1 MKLELGKLKF
11 EFKKELVP
19 ICVFYFFVLL
29 CFGLIQPYFT
39 LQLRT
44 LGLTLDDAAL
54 VGESLHPH
62 SWMDPF
68 PSCKLLDLLSD
79 YRLALGTFRAEP
91 VKNHPVLETN
101 IVGTFCKG
109 VNPSLNLS
117 NPVERW
123 HFSFCRLYMCPHPWL
138 HRGQGRYRQHH
149 HSPCPCPLHWW
160 SSLSLPPPS
169 MTLKA
174 L

>member
-1 MKLELGKLKF
+1 MKLELGKMKL

-19 ICVFYFFVLL
+19 ICIFYFFVLL

-54 VGESLHPH
+54 VGASSLPH
-62 SWMDPF
+62 SWIDQKILF
-68 PSCKLLDLLSD
+68 LQ
-79 YRLALGTFRAEP
+79 RGA
-91 VKNHPVLETN
+91 
-101 IVGTFCKG
+101 
-109 VNPSLNLS
+109 NPSLNLS

-123 HFSFCRLYMCPHPWL
+123 DFSFCRLYMRPYPWI
-138 HRGQGRYRQHH
+138 HRGQGCYHRYH
-149 HSPCPCPLHWW
+149 HSPCACPLHWW
-160 SSLSLPPPS
+160 SSHPLPSPS

>member
-1 MKLELGKLKF
+1 MKLALGKVKF

-54 VGESLHPH
+54 VGELH

-68 PSCKLLDLLSD
+68 S
-79 YRLALGTFRAEP
+79 Y
-91 VKNHPVLETN
+91 
-101 IVGTFCKG
+101 
-109 VNPSLNLS
+109 
-117 NPVERW
+117 
-123 HFSFCRLYMCPHPWL
+123 SFHLF
-138 HRGQGRYRQHH
+138 
-149 HSPCPCPLHWW
+149 
-160 SSLSLPPPS
+160 
-169 MTLKA
+169 K
-174 L
+174 

>member
-1 MKLELGKLKF
+1 MKLELGKMKL

-68 PSCKLLDLLSD
+68 PTCKLFD
-79 YRLALGTFRAEP
+79 
-91 VKNHPVLETN
+91 V
-101 IVGTFCKG
+101 
-109 VNPSLNLS
+109 
-117 NPVERW
+117 
-123 HFSFCRLYMCPHPWL
+123 
-138 HRGQGRYRQHH
+138 
-149 HSPCPCPLHWW
+149 
-160 SSLSLPPPS
+160 LSLKLCS
-169 MTLKA
+169 SNCTSIT
-174 L
+174 